1 MLQLSDI
8 FPIFASPSRGNGLR
22 RGAPR
27 ERSEVD
33 LGRLIAAK
41 RLDPAPNAIVM
52 VFGAFLFRVRFFG
65 FMINRHSLSVNIS

>member
-8 FPIFASPSRGNGLR
+8 FPIFASPPRGSGQR
-22 RGAPR
+22 RGATR
-27 ERSEVD
+27 ERSAVD
-33 LGRLIAAK
+33 TGRLIAAK

-65 FMINRHSLSVNIS
+65 FMINRPSHSVNLS